1 MIYLLSQMVLALAL
15 AAVCGGALGWI
26 LHRSTQEKESGNFKS
41 IINRQRQQLSH
52 LQSEIAMLTDD
63 YDELQRQSHDELIE
77 LREASQQIPYLST
90 NLEKSQLLV
99 SQMLKKHESQLREL
113 TTQNQ
118 VLTTKLK
125 DVEHSEQAFNKLQ
138 ADLDSARRNQA
149 SSFTETSAT
158 VHQSANEASTS
169 TADPQSLDES
179 TPSAANDLS
188 EGLVDEQPAEVDA
201 SNPPADTAQPVSQD
215 NDLAA
220 EKITGFDS
228 ESGESL
234 DVSEPDPVIPVLST
248 RPGKTS
254 KSDSL
259 GDTQRV
265 ISNARNTSSW
275 ASAPLSVV
283 QSEVS
288 QAASAQKT
296 PHSETDQ
303 SASNRATAEGK
314 ELLDENLDDVHVVV
328 DEDILGIDDF
338 ESDSDIDELGDA
350 TISLSEN
357 DFDELESNEEFAQ
370 TIDNSPVIFLNADA
384 TEAGADDDHASA
396 GLTTRRAP
404 KADTELELPELP
416 ELPSDVFD
424 VDPFDQVIEIGDDLQ
439 KELDD
444 DESSG
449 NEFGTEFGTE
459 SGTESNAFEP
469 VERHDDLQQI
479 VGIDPLTE
487 KALNDLGITSYA
499 QLAKLKHHEI
509 ETIANALKIVPARI
523 EHDDWVG
530 NARRQLEDVLEEL

>member
-1 MIYLLSQMVLALAL
+1 MIYLLSQMVLALVL

-26 LHRSTQEKESGNFKS
+26 LHRSTQDKESGNYKS

-63 YDELQRQSHDELIE
+63 YDELQRQSHDEMIE

-113 TTQNQ
+113 TTQNHA
-118 VLTTKLK
+118 LTKKLK
-125 DVEHSEQAFNKLQ
+125 DVEHTEQAFNKLQ
-138 ADLDSARRNQA
+138 ADLDSARREQA
-149 SSFTETSAT
+149 ESS
-158 VHQSANEASTS
+158 Q
-169 TADPQSLDES
+169 QK
-179 TPSAANDLS
+179 
-188 EGLVDEQPAEVDA
+188 DA
-201 SNPPADTAQPVSQD
+201 AQPVSQD
-215 NDLAA
+215 SDPAS
-220 EKITGFDS
+220 EKTTGFDS

-234 DVSEPDPVIPVLST
+234 DDSESDPIIPVLST
-248 RPGKTS
+248 RPGKS
-254 KSDSL
+254 SRSDSL
-259 GDTQRV
+259 NDTQRV

-275 ASAPLSVV
+275 ASAPLSVE

-288 QAASAQKT
+288 QEASAEKT
-296 PHSETDQ
+296 PHSESETDQ
-303 SASNRATAEGK
+303 SASTRATAVGN

-338 ESDSDIDELGDA
+338 ESDSDFDELGDA
-350 TISLSEN
+350 TISLSDH
-357 DFDELESNEEFAQ
+357 DFDELDSSEEFAQ

-396 GLTTRRAP
+396 GLTARRAP
-404 KADTELELPELP
+404 KADTKLELPELP

-424 VDPFDQVIEIGDDLQ
+424 VDPFDQVIEIGNDLQ

-444 DESSG
+444 DE
-449 NEFGTEFGTE
+449 GTGTE
-459 SGTESNAFEP
+459 SGAESGSESGSEFNAFEP

-499 QLAKLKHHEI
+499 QLARLKHHEI

-523 EHDDWVG
+523 ESDDWVG